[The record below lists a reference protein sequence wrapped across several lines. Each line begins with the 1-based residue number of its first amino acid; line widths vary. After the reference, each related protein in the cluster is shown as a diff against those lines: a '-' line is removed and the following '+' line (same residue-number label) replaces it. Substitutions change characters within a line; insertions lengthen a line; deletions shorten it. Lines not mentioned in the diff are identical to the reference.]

1 MAVGMSIWIGIHT
14 LCRFCTTDCGV
25 VLEPLG
31 CNSITVWDSEAT
43 TNTYVTEI
51 CVTNKLKKTLHI
63 YKAASIE
70 AQASVTSV
78 LDCIPGFCPVKK
90 GRMTVYTISTGR

>member
-1 MAVGMSIWIGIHT
+1 MLFEHG
-14 LCRFCTTDCGV
+14 
-25 VLEPLG
+25 EQPLG

-78 LDCIPGFCPVKK
+78 LDCMYRANSRESTLLANLCYFQVRDFVLLKK
-90 GRMTVYTISTGR
+90 VA